1 MKDLDISKLF
11 GSKCRS
17 KILERFFLEFESWNN
32 DWFHMRAIARELDEQ
47 INSIKRE
54 LDNLTEIWLLKFR
67 EEAKKKIFFLN
78 TNFLLFREFKDIFIK
93 TYNPIDKVKKFLTS
107 QKTLELAIA
116 NESLKYKMTDNWK
129 TILDIFLIWE
139 IDKTI
144 FNEFLWITFFNKKIK
159 YAIITKD
166 DFYNRLNYWDKLIH
180 NILSQGWNLFF
191 IDKMKIKDILD
202 NKS

>member
-17 KILERFFLEFESWNN
+17 RILEKFFLEYEAWNN
-32 DWFHMRAIARELDEQ
+32 EWFHMRAIARELDEQ

-54 LDNLTEIWLLKFR
+54 LDNLTEIWLLKFK
-67 EEAKKKIFFLN
+67 EEAKKKIFYLN
-78 TNFLLFREFKDIFIK
+78 VNFLLFKEFKDIFIK

-116 NESLKYKMTDNWK
+116 NESLKYKMIDNWK

-139 IDKTI
+139 IDKAV

-180 NILSQGWNLFF
+180 NILSQWWNLFF

-202 NKS
+202 NK

>member
-17 KILERFFLEFESWNN
+17 KILEKFFLEFESWNN

-180 NILSQGWNLFF
+180 NILSQGWNLFY

-202 NKS
+202 NK

>member
-17 KILERFFLEFESWNN
+17 KILEKFFLEFESWNN

-67 EEAKKKIFFLN
+67 EEAKKKIFYLN
-78 TNFLLFREFKDIFIK
+78 THFLLFKEFKDIFIK

-139 IDKTI
+139 IDKTL

-202 NKS
+202 NK

>member
-17 KILERFFLEFESWNN
+17 RILEKFFLEFEAWNN
-32 DWFHMRAIARELDEQ
+32 EWFHMRAIARELDEQ

-54 LDNLTEIWLLKFR
+54 LDNLTEIWLLKYK

-139 IDKTI
+139 IDKNL

-180 NILSQGWNLFF
+180 NILSQWWNLFF

-202 NKS
+202 NK

>member
-17 KILERFFLEFESWNN
+17 KILERFFLEYESGNN
-32 DWFHMRAIARELDEQ
+32 DGFHMRAIARELDEQ

-54 LDNLTEIWLLKFR
+54 LDNLTEIGLLKFR

-116 NESLKYKMTDNWK
+116 NESLKYKMTDNGK
-129 TILDIFLIWE
+129 TILDIFLIGE
-139 IDKTI
+139 IDKSV
-144 FNEFLWITFFNKKIK
+144 FNEFLGITFFNKKIK

-166 DFYNRLNYWDKLIH
+166 DFYNRLNYGDKLIH
-180 NILSQGWNLFF
+180 NILSQGGNLFF

-202 NKS
+202 NK

>member
-17 KILERFFLEFESWNN
+17 KILEKFFLEFESWNN

-107 QKTLELAIA
+107 QKTLDLAIA

-202 NKS
+202 NK

>member
-17 KILERFFLEFESWNN
+17 KILEKFFLEFESWNN

-67 EEAKKKIFFLN
+67 EEAKKKIFYLN
-78 TNFLLFREFKDIFIK
+78 THFLLFKEFKDIFIK
-93 TYNPIDKVKKFLTS
+93 TYYPIDKVKKFLTS

-139 IDKTI
+139 IDKTL

-202 NKS
+202 NK

>member
-17 KILERFFLEFESWNN
+17 RILEKFFLEFEAWNN
-32 DWFHMRAIARELDEQ
+32 EWFHMRAIARELDEQ

-54 LDNLTEIWLLKFR
+54 LDNLTDIWLLKFK
-67 EEAKKKIFFLN
+67 EESKKKIFYLN
-78 TNFLLFREFKDIFIK
+78 TSFLLFKEFKDIFIK
-93 TYNPIDKVKKFLTS
+93 TYNPINKVKKFLTS
-107 QKTLELAIA
+107 QKSLELAIA
-116 NESLKYKMTDNWK
+116 NESLKYKMIDWWK

-139 IDKTI
+139 IDKNL
-144 FNEFLWITFFNKKIK
+144 FNEFLWVTFFNKKIK

-180 NILSQGWNLFF
+180 NILSQWWNLFF

-202 NKS
+202 NK

>member
-17 KILERFFLEFESWNN
+17 KILEKFFLEFESWNN

>member
-17 KILERFFLEFESWNN
+17 KILERFFLEYESWNN

-139 IDKTI
+139 IDKSV

-202 NKS
+202 NK

>member
-17 KILERFFLEFESWNN
+17 RILEKFFLEFEAWNN
-32 DWFHMRAIARELDEQ
+32 EWFHMRAIARELDEQ

-54 LDNLTEIWLLKFR
+54 LDNLTEIWLLKYK
-67 EEAKKKIFFLN
+67 EEAKKKIFYLN

-107 QKTLELAIA
+107 QKTLDLAIA

-139 IDKTI
+139 IDKNL

-180 NILSQGWNLFF
+180 NILSQWWNLFF

-202 NKS
+202 NK

>member
-17 KILERFFLEFESWNN
+17 RILEKFFLEFEAWNN
-32 DWFHMRAIARELDEQ
+32 EWFHMRAIARELDEQ

-54 LDNLTEIWLLKFR
+54 LDNLTDIWLLKFK
-67 EEAKKKIFFLN
+67 EESKKKIFYLN
-78 TNFLLFREFKDIFIK
+78 TWFLLFKEFKDIFIK
-93 TYNPIDKVKKFLTS
+93 TYNPINKVKKFLTS
-107 QKTLELAIA
+107 QKTLDLAIA
-116 NESLKYKMTDNWK
+116 NESLKYKMIDWWK

-144 FNEFLWITFFNKKIK
+144 FNEFLWVTFFNKKIK

-180 NILSQGWNLFF
+180 NILSQSGNLFF

-202 NKS
+202 NK

>member
-17 KILERFFLEFESWNN
+17 RILEKFFLEFEAWNN
-32 DWFHMRAIARELDEQ
+32 EWFHMRAIARELDEQ

-54 LDNLTEIWLLKFR
+54 LDNLTDIWLLKYK
-67 EEAKKKIFFLN
+67 EEAKKKIFYLN

-139 IDKTI
+139 IDKNL

-180 NILSQGWNLFF
+180 NILSQWWNLFF

-202 NKS
+202 NK

>member
-17 KILERFFLEFESWNN
+17 KILEKFFLEFEAGNN
-32 DWFHMRAIARELDEQ
+32 EWFHMRAIARELDEQ

-54 LDNLTEIWLLKFR
+54 LDNLTEIWLLKFK
-67 EEAKKKIFFLN
+67 EEAKKKIFYLNIHFFL
-78 TNFLLFREFKDIFIK
+78 FKEFKDIFIK
-93 TYNPIDKVKKFLTS
+93 SYNPIDKVKKFLTS

-116 NESLKYKMTDNWK
+116 NESLKYKMIDNWK

-139 IDKTI
+139 IDKAL

-180 NILSQGWNLFF
+180 NILSQGWNLFY

-202 NKS
+202 NK

>member
-17 KILERFFLEFESWNN
+17 KILEKFFLEFEAWNN
-32 DWFHMRAIARELDEQ
+32 EWFHMRAIARELDEQ

-54 LDNLTEIWLLKFR
+54 LDNLTDIWLLKYK
-67 EEAKKKIFFLN
+67 EEAKKKIFYLN
-78 TNFLLFREFKDIFIK
+78 TNFLLFKEFKDIFIK

-107 QKTLELAIA
+107 QKTLDLAIA
-116 NESLKYKMTDNWK
+116 NESLKYKMIDNWK
-129 TILDIFLIWE
+129 TILDIFMIWE
-139 IDKTI
+139 IDKTL
-144 FNEFLWITFFNKKIK
+144 FNEFLWVTFFNKKIK

-180 NILSQGWNLFF
+180 NILSQWWNLFF

-202 NKS
+202 NK

>member
-17 KILERFFLEFESWNN
+17 RILEKFFLEFEAWNN
-32 DWFHMRAIARELDEQ
+32 EWFHMRAIARELDEQ

-54 LDNLTEIWLLKFR
+54 LDNLTDIWLLKFK
-67 EEAKKKIFFLN
+67 EEAKKKIFYLN
-78 TNFLLFREFKDIFIK
+78 TSFLLFKEFKDIFIK
-93 TYNPIDKVKKFLTS
+93 TYNPINKVKKFLTS
-107 QKTLELAIA
+107 QKSLELAIA
-116 NESLKYKMTDNWK
+116 NESLKYKMIDWWK

-139 IDKTI
+139 IDKNL
-144 FNEFLWITFFNKKIK
+144 FNEFLWVTFFNKKIK

-180 NILSQGWNLFF
+180 NILSQWWNLFF

-202 NKS
+202 NK

>member
-1 MKDLDISKLF
+1 
-11 GSKCRS
+11 
-17 KILERFFLEFESWNN
+17 
-32 DWFHMRAIARELDEQ
+32 MRAIARELDEQ

-54 LDNLTEIWLLKFR
+54 LDNLTEIWLLKFK
-67 EEAKKKIFFLN
+67 EEAKKKIFYLN
-78 TNFLLFREFKDIFIK
+78 TNFLLFKEFKDIFIK
-93 TYNPIDKVKKFLTS
+93 SYNPIDKVKKFLTS

-116 NESLKYKMTDNWK
+116 NESLKYKMIDNWK
-129 TILDIFLIWE
+129 TILDIFMIWE
-139 IDKTI
+139 IDKAL

-180 NILSQGWNLFF
+180 NILSQGWNLFY

-202 NKS
+202 NK